1 MKQLSMGKYRKRLD
15 KRRINA
21 LVADLKE
28 SLDAV
33 AVEHK
38 KTKLPALLSMWHWH
52 TKEQKPS
59 EEHKSNVI
67 VITKDGKPI
76 LEFFGSKVRA
86 GGCIFHKN
94 LSDED
99 YKLVEQLAKRHHIYT
114 FEASVQHFTQESRV
128 RYALMGLCMLGLVLL
143 PAFTS
148 IGMKIGMS
156 PLWYMFLGLI
166 FALPL
171 FALAGSKKYLKK
183 KGMLQ

>member
-1 MKQLSMGKYRKRLD
+1 MKQLSLGKYRKKLD
-15 KRRINA
+15 KKRINA

-28 SLDAV
+28 SLGAV

-52 TKEQKPS
+52 TTEQKPT
-59 EEHKSNVI
+59 EAHRSNVI

-94 LSDED
+94 LSRAD
-99 YKLVEQLAKRHHIYT
+99 YALVEKLAKKHHIYT
-114 FEASVQHFTQESRV
+114 FEASVQKFALESRV
-128 RYALMGLCMLGLVLL
+128 RYALMGICMLGLVLL
-143 PAFTS
+143 PAFASTGVELG
-148 IGMKIGMS
+148 IS

-166 FALPL
+166 FAIPL
-171 FALAGSKKYLKK
+171 LALLGGKKYLKK
-183 KGMLQ
+183 KGFLQ